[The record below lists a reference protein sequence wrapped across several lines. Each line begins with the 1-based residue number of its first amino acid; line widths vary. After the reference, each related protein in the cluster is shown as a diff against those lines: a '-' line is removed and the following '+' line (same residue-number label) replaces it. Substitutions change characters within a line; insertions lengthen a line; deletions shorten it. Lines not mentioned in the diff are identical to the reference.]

1 MAAPTTLKFGKLL
14 VLLEDPATPGVYAAP
29 CGFTEKSLS
38 LSKSLTDVTVPDC
51 LDPDAPAF
59 VGREVASQSA
69 SITGSGVMALEA
81 LETWRDY
88 MQDTNSWNIRVEL
101 VAAAAGTGGGYYQM
115 KAHLESFE
123 ISATLG
129 EKVQV
134 SVSMSSDGEWTWTPV

>member
-1 MAAPTTLKFGKLL
+1 MAAPVTLKFGKLL
-14 VLLEDPATPGVYAAP
+14 VLLENPATPTVFAAP
-29 CGFTEKSLS
+29 CGFTEKALS

-81 LETWRDY
+81 LETWRDF
-88 MQDTNSWNIRVEL
+88 MQDTNSWNVRVEL
-101 VAAAAGTGGGYYQM
+101 VAATAGTGGGYYSM

-123 ISATLG
+123 VSATLG

-134 SVSMSSDGEWTWTPV
+134 SVSMQSDGAWTWTDV